1 MCIAAGTAAPCAGL
15 LLGVGLQ
22 RFFSAVSAIVAHDA
36 EDNSDDGF
44 DDHLIRAAIVCAAAI
59 VGVSSTILSFLPCL
73 LFVSQFTINNSNFS
87 QLIVSPVYWSI
98 RFSTAM

>member
-1 MCIAAGTAAPCAGL
+1 MWIAAATAAPCAGL
-15 LLGVGLQ
+15 LLGGGLH
-22 RFFSAVSAIVAHDA
+22 RLFSAFSAKVALD
-36 EDNSDDGF
+36 EEENSDDGF
-44 DDHLIRAAIVCAAAI
+44 DEHLIRAAIVCAAVI
-59 VGVSSTILSFLPCL
+59 VEVSSKILSFLPCL